1 MWSERVVDG
10 YLFVSMEDV
19 QLAQQEK
26 KKVEYLEKYMDYRNP
41 ESVLKVYKKA
51 MAERIFKTP
60 IGYDYLLKM
69 QKYLLNCDGM
79 TEEQVPP
86 VTLQNS
92 YNVNM
97 RRSYTQPKP
106 RVEGHKEKKKPG
118 WPVYSLIINLILVVA
133 VIAMF
138 SITLNSDNPN
148 IINYENAII
157 NKYAS
162 WEQELSEREKIV
174 REKERELN
182 ITVE

>member
-10 YLFVSMEDV
+10 YLFVSLEDV

-51 MAERIFKTP
+51 LVERIFKTP
-60 IGYDYLLKM
+60 IGYDYLKKM
-69 QKYLLNCDGM
+69 QKFLLDCDGM
-79 TEEQVPP
+79 TEDQVPP
-86 VTLQNS
+86 VSLQHS
-92 YNVNM
+92 YNINM
-97 RRSYTQPKP
+97 RRSYTRLQP
-106 RVEGHKEKKKPG
+106 RVEKAKEKKKPE
-118 WPVYSLIINLILVVA
+118 WPVFSLIANVILIIA

-138 SITLNSDNPN
+138 SITLKSDNPN
-148 IINYENAII
+148 ILNYEQAIV

-162 WEQELSEREKIV
+162 WEQELSEREKVV

-182 ITVE
+182 IVNE

>member
-26 KKVEYLEKYMDYRNP
+26 KKVEYLEKYLDYRNP

-51 MAERIFKTP
+51 LTERIFKTP
-60 IGYDYLLKM
+60 VGYDYLHKM
-69 QKYLLNCDGM
+69 QKYLLDCDGM

-86 VTLQNS
+86 VSLQKS

-106 RVEGHKEKKKPG
+106 RVERHKEKKKPE
-118 WPVYSLIINLILVVA
+118 WPVISLMANLVLIIAI
-133 VIAMF
+133 IAMF
-138 SITLNSDNPN
+138 AITLKSDNPN
-148 IINYENAII
+148 ILNYERAIV

-162 WEQELSEREKIV
+162 WEQELSEREKVV

-182 ITVE
+182 IINE